1 MSTEKTEPTLTT
13 ESTEEERSAAHAATR
28 RKLLKA
34 GIAGAPV
41 IITLRS
47 GTAWAVSS
55 CVDRISQPG
64 EGEANARIGAAV
76 TEIQTQIPGST
87 PESIQ
92 GVIDGSVVIW
102 DPPQTEKDI
111 YYLAAYSPSC
121 YTSFCEGATSNGCVI
136 T

>member
-55 CVDRISQPG
+55 CVDRISQPS

-92 GVIDGSVVIW
+92 GVIDGSIVIW

-111 YYLAAYSPSC
+111 YYLASYAPSC
-121 YTSFCEGATSNGCVI
+121 YTSFCEGTTSNGCVI